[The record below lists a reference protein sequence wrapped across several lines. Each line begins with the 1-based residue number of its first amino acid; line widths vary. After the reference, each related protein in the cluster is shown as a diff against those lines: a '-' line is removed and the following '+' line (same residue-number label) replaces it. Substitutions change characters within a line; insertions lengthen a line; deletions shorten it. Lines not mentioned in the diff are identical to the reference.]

1 MTVVRR
7 LDAHSSHGDADA
19 RLGAPHTGQACLTC
33 GQPLGQWARDALTGL
48 LDRRG
53 WESEAPR
60 TFARAR
66 RQSRPV
72 ALLMVDIDCFKLV
85 NDEYGHLAGDTLLTA
100 VAAVIQ
106 NRSRPGDVVCRY
118 GGDEFLVLLPSATAD
133 DALDVAHG
141 IHDDCRALKTMV
153 PLRGGKTMVVGDVT
167 VSLGLAVHQAIC
179 DSDLVDRF
187 LDADFALRQ
196 AKRRGRDLVSLQT
209 GVACGCENSD
219 L

>member
-7 LDAHSSHGDADA
+7 VDAQSSDVDADA
-19 RLGAPHTGQACLTC
+19 RRVEPQVGQLCLTC
-33 GQPLGQWARDALTGL
+33 GQPLGKWARDTLTGL

-53 WESEAPR
+53 WDSEAPE

-66 RQSRPV
+66 YESRPV

-85 NDEYGHLAGDTLLTA
+85 NDEHGHLAGDIVLKA
-100 VAAVIQ
+100 VAAVVQ
-106 NRSRPGDVVCRY
+106 GRSRPGDVVCRY
-118 GGDEFLVLLPSATAD
+118 GGDEFLVLLPAADRD
-133 DALDVAHG
+133 DALGLARG
-141 IHDDCRALKTMV
+141 MHDDCRALKTMV
-153 PLRGGKTMVVGDVT
+153 PLRGGKTAVIGDIT
-167 VSLGLAVHQAIC
+167 VSLGLAVHQASC
-179 DSDLVDRF
+179 RSDLADRF

-209 GVACGCENSD
+209 GVACGCPNPE